1 MNYTLRNATMM
12 ANRLEDKIRDYLAD
26 HLELLETGLQFVD
39 KEYELASSLGAGGRI
54 DILAR
59 DICGNVVVIE
69 IKRSDQAARDALH
82 EIHKY
87 TALFRISQG
96 LDESR
101 IRLIVVS
108 TEWHEL
114 RVPLSEF
121 AETTPYTVE
130 AISIVALPD
139 G

>member
-1 MNYTLRNATMM
+1 M

-26 HLELLETGLQFVD
+26 HLELLETGLQFLG
-39 KEYELASSLGAGGRI
+39 KEYELPNPFGAGGRI
-54 DILAR
+54 DLLAR
-59 DICGNVVVIE
+59 DIYGNVVVIE

-87 TALFRISQG
+87 TALFRNSQG

-101 IRLIVVS
+101 IRLIVAS

-114 RVPLSEF
+114 RLPLSEF
-121 AETTPYTVE
+121 AEITAYTVE
-130 AISIVALPD
+130 AFSIAVMPVRSRTFRRLIS
-139 G
+139 

>member
-1 MNYTLRNATMM
+1 M

-87 TALFRISQG
+87 IALFRISQG

-114 RVPLSEF
+114 RVPLSVNLQRQHPTQSKPF
-121 AETTPYTVE
+121 RLWPYRME
-130 AISIVALPD
+130 WSHASRR
-139 G
+139 